1 MIEDE
6 LIKVNKSLTKLRY
19 EFDQYNTDETK
30 EILDLLQ
37 YHIFLVITYLTKT
50 EFDLNEVKEKL
61 LEKINSGKE

>member
-19 EFDQYNTDETK
+19 EFDHYNTDEAK

-37 YHIFLVITYLTKT
+37 YHIFLVKTYLTKS
-50 EFDLNEVKEKL
+50 EINLKEVKDKL
-61 LEKINSGKE
+61 LEKIEPGT